1 MDLKERIDI
10 NIVDL
15 INRIDRLTSG
25 NVGHAKTQLKFQIKK
40 VGEFVTELCDNQK
53 SDTGDRQLTIPVF
66 INWVSVTERMPDLE
80 WGDYMVCLEN
90 NAILI
95 ANYSRI
101 GTERWLRVGIGEI
114 KNTNPVK
121 YWTELPEPPCL

>member
-53 SDTGDRQLTIPVF
+53 SDTGDRQLTIPVV
-66 INWVSVTERMPDLE
+66 INWVSVTERMPPRPDE
-80 WGDYMVCLEN
+80 DYLVVMRNKNKEGGVALQDVKNFTSDGTWVGGNNWEN
-90 NAILI
+90 VVAW
-95 ANYSRI
+95 A
-101 GTERWLRVGIGEI
+101 
-114 KNTNPVK
+114 
-121 YWTELPEPPCL
+121 ELPEPPYL

>member
-40 VGEFVTELCDNQK
+40 IGEFVTELCDNQK
-53 SDTGDRQLTIPVF
+53 SDTGDRQLTIPV
-66 INWVSVTERMPDLE
+66 IMPSYLRERRQALNMSMQDVTNQTNISKATISRLE
-80 WGDYMVCLEN
+80 LGNDAYYN
-90 NAILI
+90 HLI
-95 ANYSRI
+95 TLHQFYSDN
-101 GTERWLRVGIGEI
+101 EV
-114 KNTNPVK
+114 
-121 YWTELPEPPCL
+121 